1 MRPTRTGQRHRGIR
15 QSQLGT
21 CKHVF
26 SFCEHTSK
34 DQYFDLCHFLHLYLF
49 FHLFLFFSCKNKN
62 INHFMNM
69 LSLCQHRKYAAYQHW
84 TLGSGTHTQT
94 HSPVRNGNTES
105 HIIHICTHMHHQDY
119 NLQFHELK
127 WYEEK
132 KPARCKIRW
141 FLKSPKNSSTLT
153 FTSRL
158 PLNKTWEIMHGFW
171 SHLHFSMCA
180 SVKFQTAYSSL
191 LGFSYFRFWT
201 RWEIS
206 NILIIAQTKY

>member
-1 MRPTRTGQRHRGIR
+1 MTDIFYFVEICRDNIHTVKPICVNCYDELIQSWPGICNKLGVGPRCGHVLWVTFLPATKQFSSLTESESTRTGQHHRGIR

-21 CKHVF
+21 CKHIF

-119 NLQFHELK
+119 NLHHLQLK

-132 KPARCKIRW
+132 KPA
-141 FLKSPKNSSTLT
+141 LMQNQ
-153 FTSRL
+153 
-158 PLNKTWEIMHGFW
+158 
-171 SHLHFSMCA
+171 
-180 SVKFQTAYSSL
+180 V
-191 LGFSYFRFWT
+191 
-201 RWEIS
+201 IS
-206 NILIIAQTKY
+206 KKYEK